1 MDSLTIRS
9 GITNQSHHL
18 EPCSTA
24 PLRGTP
30 RVDRINYW
38 RTRTTYSEDGE
49 IHERDEYT
57 TKWKREW
64 NKTIHIRWHNAS
76 DRNEIIKNMRS
87 RRKKSQHC

>member
-1 MDSLTIRS
+1 NELMT
-9 GITNQSHHL
+9 GEQ
-18 EPCSTA
+18 
-24 PLRGTP
+24 
-30 RVDRINYW
+30 V
-38 RTRTTYSEDGE
+38 TTYSEDGE
-49 IHERDEYT
+49 IHERNEYT